1 MIETP
6 ARLTVAAMNAT
17 KLGLTLAVAAT
28 VALSACGGGSDGRL
42 SASDYKKQL
51 AVLDRQDKT
60 VHASVDNLP
69 HAKSVAQMKA
79 GLAAFA
85 AGEQRIG
92 AQVAALKPPKDA
104 QSANAAL
111 AKGFTDS
118 AAEMKRI
125 VTAIQSAKSP
135 RQALQIIGK
144 QFGSSTKGGN
154 ELDSALAQL
163 KRLGYTKGD

>member
-1 MIETP
+1 MIGLP
-6 ARLTVAAMNAT
+6 RRLTVAAMNAT
-17 KLGLTLAVAAT
+17 KLALTLTLASA
-28 VALSACGGGSDGRL
+28 VALSACGGGGGRL

-51 AVLDRQDKT
+51 AALDRQDTK

-104 QSANAAL
+104 AAANAQL

-118 AAEMKRI
+118 ASEMKH
-125 VTAIQSAKSP
+125 VLTALQPAKTP
-135 RQALQIIGK
+135 QQALQIIGRM
-144 QFGSSTKGGN
+144 GSTTKGGK
-154 ELDSALAQL
+154 ELDSALTQL
-163 KRLGYTKGD
+163 KKLGYAKGD